1 MLAILS
7 ALALSSLAT
16 AKPII
21 KAITYTKSS
30 SGLEVVIEGIELQR
44 PKEYRANAGRSYI
57 VEFTGGIERAVK
69 LTPIDVA
76 GVTSF
81 QASLYAAKPLKSRIV
96 FRVDPSVQP
105 EISATEKGFRITV
118 GQLSYVKASD
128 SDSMTNPLL
137 AAAGMKPPTDGTSTD
152 SATKQPTANSTE
164 KPTPKSKN
172 SQPEPDI
179 FRLPQVQQNDNSLN
193 SEPVYA
199 NNGPTKKAAPQPK
212 PVIRQAAPSR
222 RVSLD
227 FVNTEVGVILKA
239 LTMQAGANI
248 VTAPDIKGAIT
259 ITMDRVTVDEALD
272 MITALSGLRYA
283 RVNGTYVV
291 APKGSFGD
299 IMRQVTKS
307 ADKASETRL
316 VPIYSGEVD
325 QIKEAVMRAF
335 PSDNSKGAFDIIVPG
350 GSDAPEKPKSK
361 ANDGDKEGSD
371 SGSESV
377 AAKSRSSMGPL
388 YVILV
393 GNPDALDV
401 AQRVVEAV
409 DQSICKTYGVVIP
422 TTNDIVQET
431 YLITSE
437 TMPAKTLLD
446 TVRSQ
451 AGTAF
456 QNVELYPSPI
466 SSDRQAIIIRGRSTE
481 VERARKMLEEFDG
494 GTDEIVPYE
503 VKYRDPRSLRDE
515 LTQSIPGLRV
525 LIPAA
530 PVSNVAAYEPPP
542 KTKSSSKTSGGNE
555 SASQKTEQAKGPSDV
570 GTKSADVNA
579 SGLVFPYSKAEPVA
593 RPMRL
598 MLRGSKTQL
607 ERALAY
613 LEKSDIAPKQ
623 VAIDMR
629 VMELSKE
636 DALRVGLDWTFGIS
650 GANPMSVRVNQ
661 ALGDSAI
668 SPGTVSGSAQRG
680 NYSFS
685 NLLGTLDSIT
695 NNRNLIA
702 RPNVIAMDGKGTEL
716 FVGDVIRYV
725 ESIQSSQNGVTVT
738 TSQVRVGVRCS
749 VLLRVGADDRISM
762 DLQPVISYLRGFTA
776 VPGGGQLPQTSER
789 IAQSSVQINNGDTV
803 VIGGLI
809 KDEDRKIISGV
820 PLLKDLPIIGR
831 LFSRT
836 DNSRQ
841 RSEIVIFLTARVVTP
856 DTKGDAALPRA
867 NEKRNTENPVN
878 NYPNP
883 LEPTKKKK

>member
-1 MLAILS
+1 
-7 ALALSSLAT
+7 
-16 AKPII
+16 
-21 KAITYTKSS
+21 
-30 SGLEVVIEGIELQR
+30 VVIEGVELQR
-44 PKEYRANAGRSYI
+44 PKEFRANGGRSYI
-57 VEFTGGIERAVK
+57 VEFPCGIEKSVK

-76 GVTSF
+76 GVASF
-81 QASLYAAKPLKSRIV
+81 HASLYAAKPLKSRVV
-96 FRVDPSVQP
+96 FRVEPDVHP
-105 EISATEKGFRITV
+105 EIVSIENGFKIAV
-118 GQLSYVKASD
+118 GQLSFVKASD
-128 SDSMTNPLL
+128 SDMMSNPLL
-137 AAAGMKPPTDGTSTD
+137 AAAGLKPPSDGTD
-152 SATKQPTANSTE
+152 SEPIKQPTTNSTAG
-164 KPTPKSKN
+164 TPKKQPSTT
-172 SQPEPDI
+172 PEPDI
-179 FRLPQVQQNDNSLN
+179 FRLPQVQPKEAGSN
-193 SEPVYA
+193 SEQVYA
-199 NNGPTKKAAPQPK
+199 KTDQSKKAAPQPK
-212 PVIRQAAPSR
+212 PVMRQAAPTR

-259 ITMDRVTVDEALD
+259 ITLDRVTVDEALD

-283 RVNGTYVV
+283 RLNGTYVV
-291 APKGSFGD
+291 APKASFGD

-307 ADKASETRL
+307 SDKASETRL

-335 PSDNSKGAFDIIVPG
+335 PTDNSKGAFDIIVPG
-350 GSDAPEKPKSK
+350 GSDSPARPKSK
-361 ANDGDKEGSD
+361 ANDGDKGGDAGGEA
-371 SGSESV
+371 ESV
-377 AAKSRSSMGPL
+377 GARTRSAMGPL

-409 DQSICKTYGVVIP
+409 DQSICKTYGVEIP
-422 TTNDIVQET
+422 ASNEIVQET

-446 TVRSQ
+446 TVRTQ

-456 QNVELYPSPI
+456 QNVEMYPSPV
-466 SSDRQAIIIRGRSTE
+466 SSDRQAIIIRGRTTE
-481 VERARKMLEEFDG
+481 VQRARKMLEEFDG
-494 GTDEIVPYE
+494 GTDEIMPYE

-515 LTQSIPGLRV
+515 LMQSIPGLRV
-525 LIPAA
+525 IIPAA
-530 PVSNVAAYEPPP
+530 PVTNVGAYEPPP
-542 KTKSSSKTSGGNE
+542 KTKSSSKSSGGNE
-555 SASQKTEQAKGPSDV
+555 SSSQETEQSKGPSDV
-570 GTKSADVNA
+570 QAKSADVNA
-579 SGLVFPYSKAEPVA
+579 TGLVFPYSKIEPVA

-607 ERALAY
+607 DRAFAY

-623 VAIDMR
+623 VALDMR
-629 VMELSKE
+629 VMELSRE
-636 DALRVGLDWTFGIS
+636 EALRAGLDWTFGI
-650 GANPMSVRVNQ
+650 GGTNPLSVRVNQ

-668 SPGTVSGSAQRG
+668 SPGTVSGSGSRG

-685 NLLGTLDSIT
+685 NLLGTLDQLA
-695 NNRNLIA
+695 NNGNLIA
-702 RPNVIAMDGKGTEL
+702 RPNVIAMDGRGTEL

-738 TSQVRVGVRCS
+738 TSEVRVGVRCS

-789 IAQSSVQINNGDTV
+789 IAQSSVQINNGETI

-809 KDEDRKIISGV
+809 KDEDRKIVNGV

-836 DNSRQ
+836 DNSRK
-841 RSEIVIFLTARVVTP
+841 RSEVVIFLTARVVNA
-856 DTKGDAALPRA
+856 DSRGDAALPRA
-867 NEKRNTENPVN
+867 NEQRNTENPVN

-883 LEPTKKKK
+883 LETKKKK